1 MHNFAYHIPHSLPEA
16 LAILSGY
23 GGTARCLAG
32 GTDLV
37 LAMERGRAKPAHVVD
52 LKGIAELRGITTDG
66 TGAFEIGALTTMGE
80 IESHAGLRRTYP
92 ALANAAACV
101 GGPAIRNRATVGG
114 NLCNASPAAD
124 TAVPLLACGAE
135 LVLAG
140 TGGQRVLPLARFWR
154 GAGQAAL
161 APGEILVSVRL
172 PPRPPRSGT
181 AFQRVTRTAMDIAV
195 VNAAA
200 DLALDAGGRVVH
212 LSLALGAVGA
222 TVLSVPGLVEE
233 LAGKPVDDALLEWV
247 ARSAQAAARP
257 RDDVRASAA
266 YRLDQ
271 CAVLARRAVLA
282 ALRAANGEEARS

>member
-1 MHNFAYHIPHSLPEA
+1 MHDFAYYAPHSLPEA
-16 LAILSGY
+16 LAILSAH
-23 GGTARCLAG
+23 GTAARCLAG

-37 LAMERGRAKPAHVVD
+37 LAMERGRTKPAHVVD
-52 LKGIAELRGITTDG
+52 LKGIAELRGIAMDG
-66 TGAFEIGALTTMGE
+66 TGAIEIGALATMAE
-80 IESHAGLRRTYP
+80 IESHAALRRFHP
-92 ALANAAACV
+92 ALTDAAACV
-101 GGPAIRNRATVGG
+101 GGPAIRNRATLGG

-140 TGGQRVLPLARFWR
+140 TGGRRTLPLARFWR
-154 GAGQAAL
+154 GPGQVAL
-161 APGEILVSVRL
+161 APGELLVAVRL

-200 DLALDAGGRVVH
+200 DLALDGAGRVIH
-212 LSLALGAVGA
+212 ISLALGAVGP
-222 TVLSVPGLVEE
+222 TVVAVPGLAED
-233 LAGKPVDDALLEWV
+233 LAGRPVDDALLERV

-266 YRLDQ
+266 YRMDQ
-271 CAVLARRAVLA
+271 CAVLARRAVQA
-282 ALRAANGEEARS
+282 ALRAANSAEARS